1 MIGLPR
7 KDRVEMGTDRRPGRR
22 SGFTLIELMVV
33 VTIVGLLAALAQP
46 SLQRVLL
53 KAQAAAA
60 IGELDV
66 LRRAVQQYE
75 AEFLSYPAESA
86 EGVIPPGLAA
96 FLPDNYSFT
105 QDGYVMDYD
114 NVTGS
119 GTFDIG
125 LTIVPDNEEMGQ
137 AMVAIAG
144 SGVFALGGR
153 FTWILVD

>member
-1 MIGLPR
+1 MSR
-7 KDRVEMGTDRRPGRR
+7 QMQSRAEMGTHSRAGRR

-53 KAQAAAA
+53 KAQASAA

-75 AEFLSYPAESA
+75 AEYLSYPAEAA
-86 EGVIPPGLAA
+86 EGVIPTGLAP

-105 QDGYVMDYD
+105 HAGFVMDYD

-125 LTIVPDNEEMGQ
+125 LTIVPENEEMGQ
-137 AMVAIAG
+137 AMVSIAG
-144 SGVFALGGR
+144 SSVFALGGR